1 MDEKIE
7 KAKREY
13 PIGTQFYPAHTT
25 QRDDNYCII
34 TTTNFRYDDSGNL
47 IAITLDNKTWSSFTA
62 ADFKLHGTINYE
74 RIVWHKAN
82 NKWATIKKRV
92 NPCSEIFPSYDP
104 KTVQSLIEL
113 WEEMSKRA
121 CITGN
126 SIHEGTDVIET
137 YFPTIKEIE

>member
-1 MDEKIE
+1 MDERIE

-13 PIGTQFYPAHTT
+13 PIDTQFYPAHTSISEE
-25 QRDDNYCII
+25 NYSIVI
-34 TTTNFRYDDSGNL
+34 NTNFRYDECGNL
-47 IAITLDNKTWSSFTA
+47 IAPTSENKTWCSLYAS
-62 ADFKLHGTINYE
+62 DFKLHGTVNYE
-74 RIVWHKAN
+74 RIIWYKAN

-92 NPCSEIFPSYDP
+92 IPCPEIFPYDP